1 MANYHLEAKV
11 ISRGAGRSACAASAY
26 LSCSAILNE
35 YDGVRHDYTRKQG
48 LVWREVFLPEYAPQE
63 WQDRAVLWNVV
74 EENEKTKDSR
84 LAREFVPALPVEL
97 TKEQWQELLSDF
109 IQESFIS
116 DGMCADVAIH
126 DPDPPGHNPHAHIML
141 TVRPLDENGKW
152 QYKTEKEYLCVKNGE
167 ERGFT
172 AAEFK
177 AAQADGWEKQYQYKV
192 GRKKVYMSPSE
203 AEIHGYE
210 RASKYPK
217 STKYGRQNPISERW
231 NSEEQL
237 LLWRKAWA
245 DVTNKYLER
254 YGHEERIDHRS
265 FAERGIEEQPTIH
278 EGVSARAMEAK
289 GIISDRCELNR
300 QIKADNKLLRELKA
314 QVKKIAEAIK
324 NTLPDIA
331 DALETVRENM
341 IIFCYQLG
349 HIRSGKKQMNNA
361 LNILKPDQAQYL
373 SLVKQIKTTAK
384 ERKALLAEKKS
395 LPGYNIF
402 KHKELSAKIAE
413 LTEKLEELKSEKAF
427 LLHSLEYP
435 EDATSDTFQSQ
446 IDRYEDHLKR
456 LEAQEKKYAGE
467 LEAALSEYAEL
478 KEQASGFDSLEL
490 YLERMALRPDK
501 EKAVAQRIETAYGG
515 KFSWR
520 LMESSKRDVSG
531 YLDEYIQE
539 KAMEREL
546 RQRRR
551 AECPESKMKNKDME
565 R

>member
-551 AECPESKMKNKDME
+551 AEWSESKMKNKDME